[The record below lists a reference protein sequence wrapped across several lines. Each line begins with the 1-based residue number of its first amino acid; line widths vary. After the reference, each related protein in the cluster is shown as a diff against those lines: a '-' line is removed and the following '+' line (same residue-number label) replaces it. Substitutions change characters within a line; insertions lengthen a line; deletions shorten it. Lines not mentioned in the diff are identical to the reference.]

1 MKYQFNIALIGE
13 VDAGKSTTLGQ
24 ILMKTGSVLE
34 SRVKEADRASRA
46 QNKDFEPAFLLD
58 AFEYERQNEMTVD
71 ITSVACRYQ
80 DLDIRFL
87 DTPGHRKLSNKFIGG
102 ACYADLALLILDS
115 TRPCVPEHFRH
126 AQMLRT
132 LGLRNFAVIIN
143 KWEAS
148 SFKDLNSYLQ
158 ILSPHLNSLNSK
170 IHFTLPVSAKTGT
183 GFEEL
188 LISLRDTL
196 LNLPT
201 SQEVLVIFKK
211 NPISNQYWMQFE
223 QGEFSQKQLFD
234 GKNEL
239 SVKNIKACGERI
251 SLVQIDRPSSMAAHD
266 PKHILF
272 LKNFKPHLVPLDDGW
287 QTADLLRT
295 KWGSLPANASSLSI
309 ILSQEWPFFIP
320 NNRQNLFT
328 LEKSGRI
335 LAVGIPAL

>member
-1 MKYQFNIALIGE
+1 MKSQFSIALIGE

-87 DTPGHRKLSNKFIGG
+87 DTPGHKELSNKFIGG

-126 AQMLRT
+126 AQMLST
-132 LGLRNFAVIIN
+132 LGLRNFAIIIN

-158 ILSPHLNSLNSK
+158 TLSPYLNSLNSK
-170 IHFTLPVSAKTGT
+170 IHFTLPVSAKVGT

-188 LISLRDTL
+188 LTSLRNTL
-196 LNLPT
+196 LGLPI
-201 SQEVLVIFKK
+201 SQETLLIFKK
-211 NPISNQYWMQFE
+211 NPFRNEYWMQVE
-223 QGEFSQKQLFD
+223 QGDFSQKKLFD
-234 GKNEL
+234 EKNEL
-239 SVKNIKACGERI
+239 QVKHIEVCGERI
-251 SLVQIDRPSSMAAHD
+251 SVVELDRHTLMAVHD
-266 PKHILF
+266 PKHIRSV
-272 LKNFKPHLVPLDDGW
+272 KNFKAHLVPLVGSW
-287 QTADLLRT
+287 KEADLLRT
-295 KWGSLPANASSLSI
+295 KWGSIPADASSPDIQLS
-309 ILSQEWPFFIP
+309 EKWPFFTA

-328 LEKSGRI
+328 LEKSGRV
-335 LAVGIPAL
+335 LAVGIPEL

>member
-1 MKYQFNIALIGE
+1 MKHQFNIALIGE

-71 ITSVACRYQ
+71 ITSVACRYK

-87 DTPGHRKLSNKFIGG
+87 DTPGHRELSNKFIGG

-126 AQMLRT
+126 AQMLST
-132 LGLRNFAVIIN
+132 LGLRNFAIIIN
-143 KWEAS
+143 KWESS

-158 ILSPHLNSLNSK
+158 ILSPYLDSLNSK
-170 IHFTLPVSAKTGT
+170 IHFALPVSAKVGT
-183 GFEEL
+183 GFDEL
-188 LISLRDTL
+188 LTSLRDTL
-196 LNLPT
+196 LNIPT
-201 SQEVLVIFKK
+201 SQEALIIFKK
-211 NPISNQYWMQFE
+211 DPTGNEYWMQVE
-223 QGEFSQKQLFD
+223 QGEFSQKKLFD

-239 SVKNIKACGERI
+239 SIKNIKACGERI
-251 SLVQIDRPSSMAAHD
+251 SLVQLDRPSIMAAHD
-266 PKHILF
+266 PKHIRSQ
-272 LKNFKPHLVPLDDGW
+272 KNFKAHIVPIDDSW
-287 QTADLLRT
+287 QSADLLRT
-295 KWGSLPANASSLSI
+295 KWGSIPASASSVNINLSE
-309 ILSQEWPFFIP
+309 EWPFFIP

-328 LEKSGRI
+328 LEKSGRV
-335 LAVGIPAL
+335 LAVGIPEL